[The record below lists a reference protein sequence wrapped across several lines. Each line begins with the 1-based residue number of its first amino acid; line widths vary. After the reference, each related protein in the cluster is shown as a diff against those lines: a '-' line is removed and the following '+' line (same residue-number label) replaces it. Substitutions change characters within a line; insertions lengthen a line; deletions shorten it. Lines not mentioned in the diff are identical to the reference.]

1 MERKRLHPLYS
12 MMMKGIHLSKK
23 TDIIDDQSIISR
35 VDALI
40 NDAIKYR
47 ASDIHL
53 EPTRD
58 ELRVRF
64 RIDGILIDQKPFSA
78 QLCAAIIAR
87 LKILASLNSTE
98 RRIPQ
103 DGKFHM
109 IHADNEVDIRVSTFP
124 CLYGE
129 KVVVRILDRMQQT
142 ISLGSLGFEPEMLEK
157 FKQLMQRHSGFFL
170 VTGPTGSGKT
180 TTLYAALSFLHS
192 SERNIVTLE
201 DPVEYSLD
209 GVTQAQ
215 INVPAGFT
223 FEKGIRSL
231 VRQDPDIIMVGEIR
245 DKITAR
251 IAIEA
256 ALTGHLV
263 LSTLHTA
270 DAANA
275 LMRLMDMGI
284 EPFLINAALSGVLA
298 QRLVRK
304 LCVDCRHTRAA
315 TTEEKQV
322 LKKLG
327 IKSDTVYESIGCV
340 SCDHLGYKGRVGIF
354 ELLEISPAL
363 RALIIDNPQFDQIYN
378 QAIADGMKTL
388 QKDGAHK
395 VKEGIISLAEYVRV
409 IS

>member
-1 MERKRLHPLYS
+1 M
-12 MMMKGIHLSKK
+12 
-23 TDIIDDQSIISR
+23 DDHSIIAR
-35 VDALI
+35 VDALL
-40 NDAIKYR
+40 NDAIEHR

-53 EPTRD
+53 EPKKD

-64 RIDGILIDQKPFSA
+64 RIDGILIDQKSFSGE
-78 QLCAAIIAR
+78 LSAAIIAR
-87 LKILASLNSTE
+87 LKILASLDSTE

-103 DGKFHM
+103 DGKFHVT
-109 IHADNEVDIRVSTFP
+109 HDHNEIDIRVSTFP

-129 KVVVRILDRMQQT
+129 KVVVRILNRALQT
-142 ISLGSLGFEPEMLEK
+142 ITLESLGFEPRMLER
-157 FKQLMQRHSGFFL
+157 FKQLLEKHSGFFL

-180 TTLYAALSFLHS
+180 TTLYAALSFLHN

-201 DPVEYSLD
+201 DPIEYSLD
-209 GVTQAQ
+209 GVTQSQ

-270 DAANA
+270 QAPNA
-275 LMRLMDMGI
+275 IMRLMDMGI
-284 EPFLINAALSGVLA
+284 EPFLLNAALSGVLA

-304 LCVDCRHTRAA
+304 LCVDCRSSRLA
-315 TTEEKQV
+315 TADETKL

-327 IKSDTVYESIGCV
+327 INSTTIYESLGCNA
-340 SCDHLGYKGRVGIF
+340 CDHLGYKGRVGIF

-363 RALIIDNPQFDQIYN
+363 RTLIISNAPFDDIYD
-378 QAIADGMKTL
+378 QAIADGMITL
-388 QKDGAHK
+388 KEDGAHK
-395 VKEGIISLAEYVRV
+395 VKEGIISLAEFVRV
-409 IS
+409 IL